1 MAALTLTTDQYRDKV
16 LGAWA
21 GKSAGLTLG
30 MGQRGKFIPGR
41 NNFYSPIPGQPT
53 PSAALDFPL
62 VWLAAL
68 EECGADTA
76 PEDLAVAWLE
86 HLDYS
91 DEECG
96 YAALNLRRGLPP
108 PASGAYSNWFRG
120 GTRGVMRADLW
131 GLVCPGA
138 PQIAASYAYHDSTL
152 DHSEEGEWAAMFLA
166 AVCSAAFFIPD
177 PLTLVT
183 IGLAMIPKTCRT
195 ARAVKTALAAAQRAA
210 SWLEARENVLHEIGS
225 KNFSDAPQNMGF
237 LVIGLFYGMGDF
249 GSALCAGVNC
259 GYDSEAVGG
268 ALGALLG
275 IRAGR
280 SQLPDEWLRPMGDIL
295 IGGIGLRDF
304 DAPRSLTEAAD
315 QTVAVGLKIVAAR
328 CPDVEISEG
337 EGPHLNPLPVLREG
351 VNTESPHAA
360 PLPNLGE
367 GVASP
372 SFSPFPDLEEGAR
385 VRASSSTLEIG
396 DAPTVTAE
404 PEIAAPP
411 APIDASVGENDAPTI
426 AAPVRELMNVT
437 APLVSPDLDDAPA
450 AAPELVEDAH
460 PSAAIA
466 ERDSADAGNNQSE
479 IQNPKSKIQNQFR
492 PQSVSGEEPAPI
504 TSGVLDAQTASP
516 VYTRPIEADP
526 ISAIAWTD
534 NTLVKPLLVT
544 PPMAQI
550 GQAGAFRVVLDCGE
564 TPAIAYND
572 LRTLGFYVINRGGAA
587 FSGRIVLLA
596 PSGWQISGPPNT
608 GQRQFIAA
616 DSGTYRADFTIRVP
630 EGQARIDIA
639 NAITLRFLPEE
650 GPAFEAEFVLMG
662 ASCWR
667 TVGPFAN
674 FDGEGFDRSY
684 TPEDRP
690 GLGENYV
697 NRLMQSVTWEK
708 RSFPEAALDLEAA
721 FKNSSGVVYGH
732 TILRSP
738 TGRNARLVANTNSGV
753 KVWLNNILILRR
765 NQRDIFR
772 PTLGGGQWAV
782 DIVLQAGDNPI
793 MVKWTRGTEP
803 FQFSLTVSDRYGRGL
818 PEVGNTNW

>member
-1 MAALTLTTDQYRDKV
+1 MAALTLTTEQYRDRV

-30 MGQRGKFIPGR
+30 AGLRGTFIPGR
-41 NNFYSPIPGQPT
+41 NNFYSPVPGQPV

-68 EECGADTA
+68 AEAGPEIA

-108 PASGAYSNWFRG
+108 PASGAFSNWFRN

-131 GLVCPGA
+131 GLLCPGA
-138 PQIAASYAYHDSTL
+138 PQAAASYAYHDSIL

-166 AVCSAAFFIPD
+166 AICSAAFFIPD
-177 PLTLVT
+177 SLTLIT

-237 LVIGLFYGMGDF
+237 FTIGLFYGMGDF
-249 GSALCAGVNC
+249 GNSLCAGVNC

-275 IRAGR
+275 IRMGR
-280 SQLPDEWLRPMGDIL
+280 SGLPEEWMRPVGDVL

-304 DAPRSLTEAAD
+304 DAPRSLTEAME
-315 QTVAVGLKIVAAR
+315 QTVAMGLKITSAR
-328 CPDVEISEG
+328 CPDVDISDK
-337 EGPHLNPLPVLREG
+337 PVLPPEPA
-351 VNTESPHAA
+351 VISDAPIATEESESAAA
-360 PLPNLGE
+360 PNTQHPTPN
-367 GVASP
+367 
-372 SFSPFPDLEEGAR
+372 
-385 VRASSSTLEIG
+385 T
-396 DAPTVTAE
+396 
-404 PEIAAPP
+404 PP
-411 APIDASVGENDAPTI
+411 MD
-426 AAPVRELMNVT
+426 VT
-437 APLVSPDLDDAPA
+437 APPVAPDFDDAPVP
-450 AAPELVEDAH
+450 APELIEDAH
-460 PSAAIA
+460 PSAAVA
-466 ERDSADAGNNQSE
+466 ETDNDREEEDKGRGNREQTNAPNTQHLT
-479 IQNPKSKIQNQFR
+479 PKTLNEFR
-492 PQSVSGEEPAPI
+492 PQSVSAEEAPPI
-504 TSGVLDAQTASP
+504 ASGILDAQTAAP
-516 VYTRPIEADP
+516 VYARPIEADP

-550 GQAGAFRVVLDCGE
+550 GQAGAYRIVLDCGDL
-564 TPAIAYND
+564 PAIAYNE
-572 LRTLGFYVINRGGAA
+572 LKTLGFNILNRGGEA

-608 GQRQFIAA
+608 GQRQYVAA
-616 DSGTYRADFTIRVP
+616 DNGTYRADFTIRVP

-639 NAITLRFLPEE
+639 NAITLKFIPED
-650 GPAFEAEFVLMG
+650 GPTFEAEFVLMG

-667 TVGPFAN
+667 VVGPFAN

-684 TPEDRP
+684 APEDRP
-690 GLGENYV
+690 GLGESYV

-708 RSFPEAALDLEAA
+708 RVFPEAALDLESA

-738 TGRNARLVANTNSGV
+738 TGRNARLVANTNTGV
-753 KVWLNNILILRR
+753 KVWLNNTLILRR

-772 PTLGGGQWAV
+772 PTLGAGIWAA
-782 DIVLQAGDNPI
+782 DIVLQAGDNPT
-793 MVKWTRGTEP
+793 MVKWTRGIEP
-803 FQFSLTVSDRYGRGL
+803 IQFSLTVSDRNGRGL

>member
-1 MAALTLTTDQYRDKV
+1 MAALTLTTGQYRDRV

-30 MGQRGKFIPGR
+30 AGLRGTFIPGR
-41 NNFYSPIPGQPT
+41 NNFYSPVPGQPV

-68 EECGADTA
+68 AESGPEIT

-108 PASGAYSNWFRG
+108 PASGAFSNWFRN

-131 GLVCPGA
+131 GMLCPGA
-138 PQIAASYAYHDSTL
+138 PQIAAGYAYYDSTL
-152 DHSEEGEWAAMFLA
+152 DHSEEGEWAAMFVA
-166 AVCSAAFFIPD
+166 AICSAAFFIPD

-210 SWLEARENVLHEIGS
+210 TWLEARENVLHEVGS

-237 LVIGLFYGMGDF
+237 LTIGLFYGMGDF
-249 GSALCAGVNC
+249 GASLCAGVNC

-275 IRAGR
+275 IRQGRAG
-280 SQLPDEWLRPMGDIL
+280 LPEEWLRPVGDVI
-295 IGGIGLRDF
+295 IGGMGLRDF
-304 DAPRSLTEAAD
+304 DAPRSLTAAAE
-315 QTVAVGLKIVAAR
+315 QTVSAGLQFIASR
-328 CPDVEISEG
+328 CPDMEIND
-337 EGPHLNPLPVLREG
+337 NPTPTATPEP
-351 VNTESPHAA
+351 SAISDAA
-360 PLPNLGE
+360 I
-367 GVASP
+367 
-372 SFSPFPDLEEGAR
+372 
-385 VRASSSTLEIG
+385 T
-396 DAPTVTAE
+396 TAE
-404 PEIAAPP
+404 PGIAALP
-411 APIDASVGENDAPTI
+411 AAIDSPADAENETPTI
-426 AAPVRELMNVT
+426 AAPVREIMNVT
-437 APLVSPDLDDAPA
+437 APPAMPDFNDAPVVP
-450 AAPELVEDAH
+450 APELIEDTH
-460 PSAAIA
+460 PAASALNA
-466 ERDSADAGNNQSE
+466 ES
-479 IQNPKSKIQNQFR
+479 IQNPKSKIQNQEGFR
-492 PQSVSGEEPAPI
+492 PQSVSAEEPPPI
-504 TSGVLDAQTASP
+504 ATGILDAQTAAP
-516 VYTRPIEADP
+516 VYARPIEADP

-550 GQAGAFRVVLDCGE
+550 GQAETFRVVLDCGDS
-564 TPAIAYND
+564 PAIAYNE
-572 LRTLGFYVINRGGAA
+572 LKTLGFNISNRGGEA

-596 PSGWQISGPPNT
+596 PAGWQISGPPNT
-608 GQRQFIAA
+608 GQRQYVAA
-616 DSGTYRADFTIRVP
+616 GGGTHRADFTIRVL
-630 EGQARIDIA
+630 EGQAKIDIA
-639 NAITLRFLPEE
+639 NAITLRFLPEDA
-650 GPAFEAEFVLMG
+650 PAFEAEFVLMG

-667 TVGPFAN
+667 VVGPFAN

-690 GLGENYV
+690 GLGESYV

-708 RSFPEAALDLEAA
+708 RTFPEAALDLEST

-732 TILRSP
+732 TVLRSP
-738 TGRNARLVANTNSGV
+738 TGRNARLVANTNTGV

-765 NQRDIFR
+765 NHRDIFR
-772 PTLGGGQWAV
+772 PTLGAGQWAA

-793 MVKWTRGTEP
+793 MVKWTRGIEP
-803 FQFSLTVSDRYGRGL
+803 MQFSLTVSDRNGRGL